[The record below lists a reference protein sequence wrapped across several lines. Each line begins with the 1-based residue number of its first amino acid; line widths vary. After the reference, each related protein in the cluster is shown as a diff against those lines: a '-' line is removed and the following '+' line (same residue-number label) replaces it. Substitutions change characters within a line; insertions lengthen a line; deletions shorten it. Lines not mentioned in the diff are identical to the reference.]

1 MTIDKL
7 FHYISRVFVVASAIL
22 FIAGFVEWIPYRFG
36 MNLWLGY
43 NPSRFLELA
52 AFALLPVIVI
62 LLRQIRDELKRL

>member
-7 FHYISRVFVVASAIL
+7 FHYVSRVFVVASAIL
-22 FIAGFVEWIPYRFG
+22 FIMGFVEWIPYRFG

-52 AFALLPVIVI
+52 AFALLPVVVI
-62 LLRQIRDELKRL
+62 LLRQIREELKRL

>member
-1 MTIDKL
+1 MGVDKL
-7 FHYISRVFVVASAIL
+7 YSWICRI
-22 FIAGFVEWIPYRFG
+22 FIAAAAVLFVMGLVEWIPYRFG

-62 LLRQIRDELKRL
+62 LLRQIRNELRRL

>member
-1 MTIDKL
+1 MKIDRL
-7 FHYISRVFVVASAIL
+7 LSWISRVFVVASAIL
-22 FIAGFVEWIPYRFG
+22 FVMGFVEWIPYRIG